1 MSVDPA
7 SATRLAGRYRL
18 RELIAV
24 GGMGEVH
31 LAVDERLGRRV
42 AVKIMSRAVSEYSDS
57 VERFRREAVV
67 VARLNH
73 PNIAQVYDYGVE
85 DGAHYIVME
94 YAEGSDLSR
103 VLRERGPLEPA
114 EALSVTAQVCA
125 ALAVA
130 HRAGVVHRDIKPG
143 NVIVGPGG
151 SVKVTDFGIARA
163 LGQTAL
169 TDAGTV
175 LGTAQYLPP
184 EQARGESAT
193 PASDLYALGILL
205 YQMVTGT
212 PPFTGDSPVAIAM
225 RHLDEP
231 VPAPSAAVPGLPG
244 VVDRVVARATAKAP
258 GDRYRDAD
266 AMARAVRATD
276 TTDAFHPA
284 DASAAFAATRA
295 LPTSAPTRGTEA
307 GTDRS
312 RSGDTA
318 RASRSDLHGAA
329 PTRRRP
335 TLLVWGALAAVLA
348 TVFVGAVVYALT
360 SGNDAPAMASSTK
373 RPAPTVATTPAPE
386 PSTAPPTETA
396 APVTTAPTPGDTGQG
411 DGQDG
416 QGGEVRV
423 PGDLVGGDPGFAQA
437 TLEQLGLTV
446 KQVEVRSRAPEG
458 EVLATFP
465 RAGRSVPQ
473 GSTVALVVSKGG
485 VKGKDGDPWTVPNG
499 IVGAPADDVESWV
512 DQQGIKV
519 VRLELPAAAD
529 QGLVVGTYPGAGAT
543 TRSGQLVLFV
553 SEGHASD

>member
-1 MSVDPA
+1 VSVDPA

-18 RELIAV
+18 SELIAV

-94 YAEGSDLSR
+94 YAAGSDLSR
-103 VLRERGPLEPA
+103 VLRERGPLEA
-114 EALSVTAQVCA
+114 DEALSLTAQVCA

-143 NVIVGPGG
+143 NVIVGPDG

-231 VPAPSAAVPGLPG
+231 VPAPSASVPGLPT
-244 VVDRVVARATAKAP
+244 VVDRVVARATAKVP

-284 DASAAFAATRA
+284 DASAASAATRA
-295 LPTSAPTRGTEA
+295 LPTPTQRGGGAGRGGATDTTRVSRTDLSA
-307 GTDRS
+307 S
-312 RSGDTA
+312 
-318 RASRSDLHGAA
+318 A
-329 PTRRRP
+329 PTRRR
-335 TLLVWGALAAVLA
+335 TGLLVWGALAAVLA

-360 SGNDAPAMASSTK
+360 SGTEAPPTASSTK
-373 RPAPTVATTPAPE
+373 RPAPTLATTSAPE
-386 PSTAPPTETA
+386 PTTAPPTQTA
-396 APVTTAPTPGDTGQG
+396 APVTTEPAPQDTGQS
-411 DGQDG
+411 D
-416 QGGEVRV
+416 EVQI
-423 PGDLVGGDPGFAQA
+423 PGDLVGGDPGFTRAA
-437 TLEQLGLTV
+437 LEGLGLTV

-473 GSTVALVVSKGG
+473 GGTVAVVVSKGG
-485 VKGKDGDPWTVPNG
+485 VKGKDGDTWTVPNG
-499 IVGAPADDVESWV
+499 VVGAPADDVASWV

-519 VRLELPAAAD
+519 VRLELPADAEK
-529 QGLVVGTYPGAGAT
+529 GLVVGTYPGPGAT

-553 SEGHASD
+553 SEGHSSD

>member
-18 RELIAV
+18 SELIAV

-85 DGAHYIVME
+85 DGAHFIVME

-103 VLRERGPLEPA
+103 VLRERGPLEA
-114 EALSVTAQVCA
+114 GEALSVTTQVCA
-125 ALAVA
+125 ALAAA

-143 NVIVGPGG
+143 NVIVGPDG

-163 LGQTAL
+163 LGQAAL

-184 EQARGESAT
+184 EQVRGEPAT

-205 YQMVTGT
+205 FQMVTGT

-225 RHLDEP
+225 RHLDEA

-266 AMARAVRATD
+266 AMARAVRSTD

-295 LPTSAPTRGTEA
+295 LPTQRTPAAAPPAPTR
-307 GTDRS
+307 D
-312 RSGDTA
+312 RSGDTT
-318 RASRSDLHGAA
+318 RVSRTDLHGPA
-329 PTRRRP
+329 RRRP
-335 TLLVWGALAAVLA
+335 GLLVWGAVAAVLA
-348 TVFVGAVVYALT
+348 VVFVGAVVYTLT
-360 SGNDAPAMASSTK
+360 SGTEAPATASSTK
-373 RPAPTVATTPAPE
+373 RPAPTLATTSAPE
-386 PSTAPPTETA
+386 PTTAPPTETA
-396 APVTTAPTPGDTGQG
+396 APVTTEPAPQDTGEGDQG
-411 DGQDG
+411 DG
-416 QGGEVRV
+416 VRI
-423 PGDLVGGDPGFAQA
+423 PGDLVGGDPGFARA
-437 TLEQLGLTV
+437 ALEQLGLDV
-446 KQVEVRSRAPEG
+446 EQVEVRSRAPEG

-465 RAGRSVPQ
+465 RANRSVPP
-473 GSTVALVVSKGG
+473 GSTVAVVVSKGG
-485 VKGKDGDPWTVPNG
+485 VKGKDAEPWTVPNG

-512 DQQGIKV
+512 DGQGIKV
-519 VRLELPAAAD
+519 ERVELPADAD
-529 QGLVVGTYPGAGAT
+529 QGLVVGSYPGAGAT

-553 SEGHASD
+553 SKGRSSD